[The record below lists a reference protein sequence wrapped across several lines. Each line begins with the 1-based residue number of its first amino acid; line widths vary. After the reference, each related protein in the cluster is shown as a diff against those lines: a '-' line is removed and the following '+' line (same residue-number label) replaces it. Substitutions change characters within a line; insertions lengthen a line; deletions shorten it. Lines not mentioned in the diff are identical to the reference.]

1 MTASAEFT
9 QYVRKPAVDA
19 TESECSAMDFSL
31 NEEQQ
36 AIRDTCREFAEQEI
50 KPRAEEMD
58 RTGQFPYALI
68 KHMGE
73 LGLLGL
79 PFPEKY
85 GGAGADFLSYCLAI
99 EEISRGDVSVG
110 ITMEAHTSLGTT
122 PFYLFGSEAQK
133 QRYLPPLA
141 SGQQLWAFGLTEPE
155 AGSDS
160 GGTAT
165 RATLRD
171 GSWHINGSK
180 AFITNAGTD
189 ITGGVTITAVTGKL
203 SNGRKEITNLI
214 VPKGTPGY
222 VIGNLYKKMGWKA
235 SDTRPLSFEDCVI
248 PAEDIL
254 GQPGDGFKQF
264 MQILDAGRVAIA
276 ALSVGLAQACLD
288 EALNY
293 AKTRKQFGQPIGK
306 FQAIQFKLADMDTEI
321 ELARLMYY
329 KAAWL
334 HMQGKPYT
342 REASIAKLFASETA
356 RRAADQAVQI
366 HGGYGFMDEY
376 PVSRYWRSVKVNEIG
391 EGTSE
396 VQRII
401 IAKHLGC

>member
-1 MTASAEFT
+1 MSMMLTLNENQTYVAE
-9 QYVRKPAVDA
+9 RENSD
-19 TESECSAMDFSL
+19 MDFTL

-36 AIRDTCREFAEQEI
+36 AIRETCRDFAEQEI
-50 KPRAEEMD
+50 KPLAEEMD
-58 RTGQFPYALI
+58 RTGEFPYQVVR
-68 KHMGE
+68 KMGE

-79 PFPEKY
+79 PFPEEF
-85 GGAGADFLSYCLAI
+85 GGAGADFLSYCIAI

-110 ITMEAHTSLGTT
+110 ITMEAHTSLGAS
-122 PFYLFGSEAQK
+122 PFYLFGSNKQK
-133 QRYLPPLA
+133 EQYLTPLA
-141 SGQQLWAFGLTEPE
+141 RGEQLWAFGLTEPE

-160 GGTAT
+160 GGTQT
-165 RATLRD
+165 RAVLRD

-180 AFITNAGTD
+180 NFITNAGTEM
-189 ITGGVTITAVTGKL
+189 TGGVTITAVTG
-203 SNGRKEITNLI
+203 NRNDGRNEITNIIL
-214 VPKGTPGY
+214 PKDTPGY
-222 VIGNLYKKMGWKA
+222 IIGNAYKKMGWRA
-235 SDTRPLSFEDCVI
+235 SDTRPLTFEDCKV
-248 PAEDIL
+248 PEGNIL
-254 GQPGDGFKQF
+254 GQRGDGFKQF

-288 EALNY
+288 EALSY
-293 AKTRKQFGQPIGK
+293 AKERKQFGK
-306 FQAIQFKLADMDTEI
+306 HLSEFQAIQFKLADMDIEI

-334 HMQGKPYT
+334 HMQRKPYT

-356 RRAADQAVQI
+356 KRAADQAVQI

-396 VQRII
+396 VQRML
-401 IAKHLGC
+401 IAKLLGC

>member
-1 MTASAEFT
+1 
-9 QYVRKPAVDA
+9 
-19 TESECSAMDFSL
+19 MDFTL
-31 NEEQQ
+31 NDEQL

-50 KPRAEEMD
+50 KPLAEEMD
-58 RTGQFPYALI
+58 RTGQFPYALVR
-68 KHMGE
+68 KMGD

-79 PFPEKY
+79 PFPEEY
-85 GGAGADFLSYCLAI
+85 GGAGADFLSYCIAI

-110 ITMEAHTSLGTT
+110 ITMEAHTSLGAS
-122 PFYLFGSEAQK
+122 PFYLFGSAEQK
-133 QRYLPPLA
+133 ERYLPPLA
-141 SGQQLWAFGLTEPE
+141 SGERLWAFGLTEPG

-160 GGTAT
+160 GSTQT
-165 RATLRD
+165 RAVLHN

-189 ITGGVTITAVTGKL
+189 MTGGVTITAVTGTRPD
-203 SNGRKEITNLI
+203 GRGEITNII
-214 VPKGTPGY
+214 VPKGTAGY
-222 VIGNLYKKMGWKA
+222 VIGNPYKKMGWKA
-235 SDTRPLSFEDCVI
+235 SDTRPLSFEDCAV
-248 PAEDIL
+248 PEENML
-254 GQPGDGFKQF
+254 GQRGEGLKNF

-288 EALNY
+288 EALSY
-293 AKTRKQFGQPIGK
+293 AKERKQFNRPISK

-342 REASIAKLFASETA
+342 REAAMAKLFASETA
-356 RRAADQAVQI
+356 KRAADQAVQI

-376 PVSRYWRSVKVNEIG
+376 PVSRYWRSVKINEIG

-396 VQRII
+396 VQRIL
-401 IAKHLGC
+401 IAKRLGC

>member
-1 MTASAEFT
+1 
-9 QYVRKPAVDA
+9 
-19 TESECSAMDFSL
+19 MDFTL

-36 AIRDTCREFAEQEI
+36 AIRETCRDFAEHEI
-50 KPRAEEMD
+50 KPIAEEID
-58 RTGQFPYALI
+58 RTGEFPY
-68 KHMGE
+68 KVVRKMGE

-79 PFPEKY
+79 PFPEEY
-85 GGAGADFLSYCLAI
+85 GGAGADFLSYCIAI

-110 ITMEAHTSLGTT
+110 ITMEAHTSLGSS
-122 PFYLFGSEAQK
+122 PFYLFGSREQK
-133 QRYLPPLA
+133 EQYLTPLA
-141 SGQQLWAFGLTEPE
+141 RGEQLWAFGLTEPE

-160 GGTAT
+160 GGTQT
-165 RATLRD
+165 RAVLRD

-180 AFITNAGTD
+180 NFITNAGTEM
-189 ITGGVTITAVTGKL
+189 TGGVTITAVTGHQHD
-203 SNGRKEITNLI
+203 GRNEITNII
-214 VPKGTPGY
+214 VPKDTPGY
-222 VIGNLYKKMGWKA
+222 IIGNAYKKMGWKA
-235 SDTRPLSFEDCVI
+235 SDTRPLTFEDCQV
-248 PAEDIL
+248 PEGNIL
-254 GQPGDGFKQF
+254 GQQGDGFKQF

-288 EALNY
+288 EALSY
-293 AKTRKQFGQPIGK
+293 AKERKQFGKHLSK

-334 HMQGKPYT
+334 HMQHKPYT

-356 RRAADQAVQI
+356 KRAADQAVQI
-366 HGGYGFMDEY
+366 HGGNGFMDEY

-396 VQRII
+396 VQRIL
-401 IAKHLGC
+401 IAKLLGC